1 MPNSAILKAS
11 SRSETL
17 IRFIDTTS
25 YHVVELWHWERGMN
39 PPLSAWKLEYDESHN
54 RYQSTNFQCKLC
66 KCSNHFAQLFNFHFQ
81 VVHWLVLLSFR
92 LLVYYL
98 GFAYY
103 SSHL

>member
-39 PPLSAWKLEYDESHN
+39 PPLSAGKLEYDETYNGDQRTTLHS
-54 RYQSTNFQCKLC
+54 FLMKDM
-66 KCSNHFAQLFNFHFQ
+66 
-81 VVHWLVLLSFR
+81 VLVDDLLS
-92 LLVYYL
+92 LLFPPEFV
-98 GFAYY
+98 
-103 SSHL
+103 